1 MRYGIGFDVHKGSI
15 TCCIKAQLDTAEII
29 TIHTQTFLAD
39 PTGLEAL
46 IKYLGK
52 YTPVAHYLMECTG
65 VYHLPLYFALQ
76 AAFPDQSRR
85 IVAMNPLLI
94 QRHGIMLGSKTDP
107 IIARDMATLALYD
120 GFIQP
125 SYIGTTKFHEL
136 RDMIRSYHN
145 MRGQLT
151 RHQKSSPSNFGRQQP
166 EIQVLILPSNG

>member
-1 MRYGIGFDVHKGSI
+1 
-15 TCCIKAQLDTAEII
+15 
-29 TIHTQTFLAD
+29 
-39 PTGLEAL
+39 
-46 IKYLGK
+46 
-52 YTPVAHYLMECTG
+52 MECTG

-76 AAFPDQSRR
+76 AAFPDQSCR

-151 RHQKSSPSNFGRQQP
+151 RIKNHLHRTLDANNQKYKFNFALEWMIGVLDEYLAKDCTLQDAFRGIYCSSTISRQ
-166 EIQVLILPSNG
+166 EVRCRGKERGSIRTLWRY

>member
-1 MRYGIGFDVHKGSI
+1 M
-15 TCCIKAQLDTAEII
+15 DTAEII

-39 PTGLEAL
+39 PAGLQAL

-76 AAFPDQSRR
+76 SAFPDQSRR

-94 QRHGIMLGSKTDP
+94 QRHGTILGSKTDP

-125 SYIGTTKFHEL
+125 SYIGTTQF
-136 RDMIRSYHN
+136 
-145 MRGQLT
+145 
-151 RHQKSSPSNFGRQQP
+151 P
-166 EIQVLILPSNG
+166 